1 MRFLD
6 AQNFFD
12 EQQDLLF
19 IEDKLLRCI
28 VDYSSGEL
36 INQCSDL
43 KYVKSFAELKDLS
56 LLFSDCFIE
65 IFSIKIKFRLIS
77 NSYGA
82 ILFMHELVKTLT
94 KNNIPSNACEIIE
107 QFAKTQRKWFE
118 NEFTRSIQFKNIG
131 NLTCISYFRKLIE
144 FNCTSLVEHENTH
157 FDNELNSILNEILS
171 ENNSP
176 MKNSL
181 QILALKIFYKN
192 YGSFYKLKEFL
203 LPNPNIEWKGDL
215 IFGEPKS
222 SLDIHVKSEKLTGE
236 VERLGKLLLECFN
249 SKNTNNENN
258 ELKQIL
264 LDKYSQPHTNLSLIL
279 AIFNSL
285 YLPNSNEIF
294 YGKDN
299 FNIFIDYVEKHIE
312 SDFIRIEEK
321 KKFSNFVLCLM
332 KNFPDHKNSLHLS
345 PTTDVNTLKIN
356 SIIFDCY
363 AIVIANSN
371 DSNTLSSLFFK
382 NNAQSFYWPC
392 SVDCQ
397 SHFATNQG
405 QLILG
410 NCKIS

>member
-1 MRFLD
+1 M
-6 AQNFFD
+6 
-12 EQQDLLF
+12 
-19 IEDKLLRCI
+19 
-28 VDYSSGEL
+28 
-36 INQCSDL
+36 
-43 KYVKSFAELKDLS
+43 
-56 LLFSDCFIE
+56 
-65 IFSIKIKFRLIS
+65 
-77 NSYGA
+77 
-82 ILFMHELVKTLT
+82 
-94 KNNIPSNACEIIE
+94 
-107 QFAKTQRKWFE
+107 
-118 NEFTRSIQFKNIG
+118 
-131 NLTCISYFRKLIE
+131 TCISYFRKLIE